1 MINFLY
7 LEDLEEAVLL
17 FVGQTQVII
26 VSARLFFKIVIL
38 STIKLYQILFLFG
51 CHIDAV
57 EQQRALNF
65 ELLAFLSS
73 FTSDSK

>member
-26 VSARLFFKIVIL
+26 VSARLFFKIMKI
-38 STIKLYQILFLFG
+38 
-51 CHIDAV
+51 
-57 EQQRALNF
+57 
-65 ELLAFLSS
+65 
-73 FTSDSK
+73 